1 MATVLYAPLPTETYR
16 VTDPIENLQLCVT
29 LRKRATEGERRLK
42 GASAGAGS
50 GADPRAG
57 GYADAEESNARFYN
71 HPHPASTRGPA
82 FEEAS
87 ELETAWM
94 DPRAAP
100 FRLGVAQPA
109 GSAPGQARHTMQMV
123 WPSDLM
129 LL

>member
-1 MATVLYAPLPTETYR
+1 MRSPPSHRGMSASASGLLTNFEALCERAAMTLVLE
-16 VTDPIENLQLCVT
+16 
-29 LRKRATEGERRLK
+29 